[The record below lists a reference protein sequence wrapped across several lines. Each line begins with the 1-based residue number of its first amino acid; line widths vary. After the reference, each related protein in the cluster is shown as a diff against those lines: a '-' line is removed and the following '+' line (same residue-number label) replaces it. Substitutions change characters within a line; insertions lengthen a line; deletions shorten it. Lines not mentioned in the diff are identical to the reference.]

1 MSDPKTAL
9 EMASQEARE
18 WHELY
23 MVQQKLYESALE
35 RLREIAALA
44 GTTKRKQA
52 GCEMAVSWL
61 YAHGYTRG
69 KGGYVPGVGF
79 EDGAPALLRRQAE

>member
-1 MSDPKTAL
+1 MTDTKLTTSEQSARDLLAL
-9 EMASQEARE
+9 TERD
-18 WHELY
+18 LR
-23 MVQQKLYESALE
+23 SALE

-52 GCEMAVSWL
+52 GCELAASWL
-61 YAHGYTRG
+61 YAHGYALWE
-69 KGGYVPGVGF
+69 GGYVPGVGF